1 MNSLKN
7 NIIYLLLF
15 FGLVSLLSDLTYEG
29 ARGILGPYL
38 ASLGANAAVIGFIAG
53 LGEFFGYFLRL
64 LFGFLIDKLKTYWT
78 FIFLGYGIN
87 LFAVP
92 ALGLVDRWDLACL
105 LIVLERAGKAIRT
118 PARDTLLSLMSTKI
132 GKGKIFGIHEALD
145 QIGAIIGPLIVAFI
159 VSLRGNYKEAF
170 LFLFIPAFLA
180 LIILFAT
187 KRLSH
192 HHLEFPKHR
201 DPLSEKAYPKVFW
214 LYVIA
219 VALFGAAFVDFP
231 LVGYH
236 FEKALFLSKELI
248 PLFYAIAMGVDA
260 LSALILGWFYDK
272 RGFRVVLLANLL
284 VLFATP
290 FLFLGKNLFLIL
302 LGIILWGIGLGALE
316 SILRAVIAVILPVEK
331 RGSGFGIFS
340 ALFGSFW
347 FIGSFLLGLLYE
359 YSLYG
364 LILFS
369 LILQALSLFLLV
381 RVNKALS

>member
-1 MNSLKN
+1 MN
-7 NIIYLLLF
+7 NIIYLLLL

-38 ASLGANAAVIGFIAG
+38 GSLGANAAVIGFISG

-64 LFGFLIDKLKTYWT
+64 IFGFLIDKLKTYWT

-105 LIVLERAGKAIRT
+105 LVVLERVGKAIRS
-118 PARDTLLSLMSTKI
+118 PARDTLLSFMSTKI

-159 VSLRGNYKEAF
+159 VSIKGNYRESF
-170 LFLFIPAFLA
+170 FFLFIPAFLA
-180 LIILFAT
+180 LIFLFAA
-187 KRLSH
+187 KKLSH
-192 HHLEFPKHR
+192 YHLELPTRRGTLLK
-201 DPLSEKAYPKVFW
+201 EAYPKVFW
-214 LYVIA
+214 LYVFSIA
-219 VALFGAAFVDFP
+219 IFGAAFVDFP

-236 FEKALFLSKELI
+236 FEKTTLLSKEFI

-260 LSALILGWFYDK
+260 ISALILGLWYDK
-272 RGFRVVLLANLL
+272 KGFKVVLLANLL
-284 VLFATP
+284 CLFATP
-290 FLFLGKNLFLIL
+290 FLFLGKNLFFILI
-302 LGIILWGIGLGALE
+302 GIVLWGIGLGALE

-347 FIGSFLLGLLYE
+347 FIGSFLLGVLYE
-359 YSLYG
+359 YSLYS
-364 LILFS
+364 LVLFS
-369 LILQALSLFLLV
+369 ITLQTISLLLLIK
-381 RVNKALS
+381 VNKSLPQN